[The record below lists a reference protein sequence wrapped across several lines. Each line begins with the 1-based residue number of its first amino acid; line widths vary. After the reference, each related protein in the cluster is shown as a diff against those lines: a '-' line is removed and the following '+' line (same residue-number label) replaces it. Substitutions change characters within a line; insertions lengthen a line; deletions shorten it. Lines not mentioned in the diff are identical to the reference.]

1 MICSKYLVIFTI
13 SWDSIICSMIFRNN
27 SIDIARVS
35 SWHSKSLKRLPKV
48 CGSF

>member
-1 MICSKYLVIFTI
+1 MICSKFLVIFTI
-13 SWDSIICSMIFRNN
+13 SWDSIICSKIFRNN

-35 SWHSKSLKRLPKV
+35 SWHSKSIKRLPKV